1 MAIVWNTVTMICVS
15 VMLWADLCV
24 AMGTYKDG
32 DRVEVFVNKVGPYF
46 NPHETYHYYS
56 LPVCRPDEIKHRS
69 LTLGEVL
76 DGDRM
81 AYSLYNVE
89 FKKDKTDEQLCEPIE
104 MKEKELD
111 DLREAVEELYYF
123 EMVVDDLPMRS
134 FIGRFE
140 ETGFLQVPHLHK
152 LSLYNHITF
161 HFTYNG
167 DKIVSANATTK
178 EHSPL
183 SLDQDP
189 PVTITYKY
197 SVVWTE
203 TKVNP
208 KDRGK
213 LLKDT
218 NFFPT
223 TLEIHWLSIINSVI
237 LVSLLMGFIV
247 VILTRVL
254 RNDFSR
260 YNKPDDDDAA
270 EFGDDDN
277 GWKIIH
283 ADVFRFPP
291 YKSLFCAI
299 LGVGTQLLCIG
310 SGIIGMALL
319 GMFKPHRHGSIN
331 TAAILLYALT
341 SCVAGYVSSSY
352 YRKFQGGNWVANIC
366 LTSSL
371 FTAPFFGIWSI
382 VNSVHWGYGSTQAL
396 PFTTVLLLGFMWA
409 MVGFP
414 LTVVG
419 GILGKNTSGDFD
431 APCRTKNIAREIPP
445 QPWYRMTLAHMV
457 FGGFLPFS
465 AISVELYYIFA
476 TVWGRE
482 VYTLYGVLL
491 LVFAIVLSVS
501 ACISVALTYFQLSS
515 EDYRWW
521 WRSIFSAGSTGFFVF
536 VYAMFFYLKRSNMS
550 GIVQSVEFFGYT
562 LLTCFAFFLML
573 GTVSFFASLKFIRY
587 IYVNLKMD

>member
-1 MAIVWNTVTMICVS
+1 MALKHTFLVILASQLTIYLCNGVTV
-15 VMLWADLCV
+15 
-24 AMGTYKDG
+24 YKDG
-32 DRVEVFVNKVGPYF
+32 DPVDIFVNKVGPYF

-56 LPVCRPDEIKHRS
+56 LPVCRPEKIKHRS
-69 LTLGEVL
+69 LTLGEIL

-81 AYSLYNVE
+81 AYSLYNVQ
-89 FKKDKTDEQLCEPIE
+89 FKVDKTDEYLCTMKIE
-104 MKEKELD
+104 EADLLK
-111 DLREAVEELYYF
+111 LREEIEELYYF
-123 EMVVDDLPMRS
+123 EMVADDLPMRS

-140 ETGFLQVPHLHK
+140 ETGFLQVPHIHK
-152 LSLYNHITF
+152 ISLYNHITF

-167 DKIVSANATTK
+167 DKIVSANVSTS
-178 EHSPL
+178 EHGPL
-183 SLDQDP
+183 SLDHEAP
-189 PVTITYKY
+189 LEVTYKY
-197 SVVWTE
+197 SISWKE
-203 TKVNP
+203 TKVDP

-213 LLKDT
+213 LLKSYH
-218 NFFPT
+218 FFPR
-223 TLEIHWLSIINSVI
+223 TLEIHWLSIINSAI

-254 RNDFSR
+254 RNDFTR
-260 YNKPDDDDAA
+260 YNKPDEEDAP
-270 EFGDDDN
+270 EFADDDN

-291 YKSLFCAI
+291 YKSLFCAV
-299 LGVGTQLLCIG
+299 LGVGTQLLCICT
-310 SGIIGMALL
+310 GIIFMALF
-319 GMFKPHRHGSIN
+319 GMFKPHRHGSMN

-352 YRKFQGGNWVANIC
+352 YRKFQGGSWVSNIV
-366 LTSSL
+366 LTCGL
-371 FTAPFFGIWSI
+371 FTVPFFMVWSV
-382 VNSVHWGYGSTQAL
+382 VNSVHWIYGSTQAL
-396 PFTTVLLLGFMWA
+396 PVTTVILLGFIWVL
-409 MVGFP
+409 VGFP

-419 GILGKNTSGDFD
+419 GILGKNMSGDFD
-431 APCRTKNIAREIPP
+431 APCRTKNIAREIPT
-445 QPWYRMTLAHMV
+445 QPWYRTVVSHMI

-482 VYTLYGVLL
+482 VYTLYGILL
-491 LVFAIVLSVS
+491 VVFAIVLSVS

-536 VYAMFFYLKRSNMS
+536 IYALFFYLKRSNMS
-550 GIVQSVEFFGYT
+550 GVIQTVEFFGYT
-562 LLTCFAFFLML
+562 ILTCFAFLLML

>member
-1 MAIVWNTVTMICVS
+1 MNILQYFA
-15 VMLWADLCV
+15 LWVVVIATGPSLIQG
-24 AMGTYKDG
+24 MGSFKDG
-32 DRVEVFVNKVGPYF
+32 DNVDIFVNKVGPYF

-56 LPVCRPDEIKHRS
+56 LPVCRPDKIKHRS

-81 AYSLYNVE
+81 AYSLYEVQFGKN
-89 FKKDKTDEQLCEPIE
+89 KKDEELCTIDADEKALEQLR
-104 MKEKELD
+104 D
-111 DLREAVEELYYF
+111 AVEELYYF
-123 EMVVDDLPMRS
+123 EMVADDLPMRS

-140 ETGFLQVPHLHK
+140 ETGFLQMPHIHK

-161 HFTYNG
+161 RFTYNG
-167 DKIVSANATTK
+167 DKIISANATTK
-178 EHSPL
+178 GHSPL
-183 SLDQDP
+183 SLDQQAP
-189 PVTITYKY
+189 MKITYKY
-197 SVVWTE
+197 SVEWTE
-203 TKVNP
+203 TKLNAA
-208 KDRGK
+208 DRSK
-213 LLKDT
+213 LLKDYT
-218 NFFPT
+218 FFPR

-254 RNDFSR
+254 RNDFTR
-260 YNKPDDDDAA
+260 YNKAEDDESA
-270 EFGDDDN
+270 EFSDDDN

-291 YKSLFCAI
+291 YKSLFCSI
-299 LGVGTQLLCIG
+299 LGVGTQLLSIG
-310 SGIIGMALL
+310 TGIICMALL

-352 YRKFQGGNWVANIC
+352 YRKFQGANWVSNIV
-366 LTSSL
+366 LTSAL
-371 FTAPFFGIWSI
+371 FTAPFFAIWSI
-382 VNSVHWGYGSTQAL
+382 INTVHWIYGSTQAL
-396 PFTTVLLLGFMWA
+396 PFTTVLLLAFIWVL
-409 MVGFP
+409 VGFP

-491 LVFAIVLSVS
+491 LVFGIVLSVS

-515 EDYRWW
+515 EDFRWW

-536 VYAMFFYLKRSNMS
+536 IYASFFYFKRSNMS
-550 GIVQSVEFFGYT
+550 GTVQSVEFFGYT